1 MYRSEEEIKRD
12 MLNSIRNTED
22 KTQNSLVH
30 DAISP
35 ASMEFANFNLQ
46 LQEVQDKLDIEN
58 LFGEELER
66 FVYPRTGQVRKL
78 ATKSI
83 TTVIISGQE
92 GSSIKKGDLVGSDT
106 VNFISLEDKDIGISG
121 VINLLVECEEFGAI
135 GNVPANSIN
144 RFPVTIPGLINVY
157 NPETVVNGYEAET
170 DRELKDRYYEK
181 FQRPAKAGNKY
192 HYEQWAKEVVGVG
205 GVKVIPRWD
214 GPLSVKVI
222 IVDSNGQP
230 GSEELITDTSSHIE
244 EERPFGANVTVVG
257 ATPKTIDI
265 SVTLLLAENYTDLE
279 VKESIEN
286 NIKEY
291 LKSIAFKVEY
301 ISYAQIGSIVLDTEG
316 VLDYSDL
323 TVNNG
328 IANISVAS
336 EEVAIVGG
344 VS

>member
-1 MYRSEEEIKRD
+1 MEDKEVIHDRMLKIIDDKYDKTRGSFFYDATKPAALEFEIK
-12 MLNSIRNTED
+12 NKEI
-22 KTQNSLVH
+22 K
-30 DAISP
+30 
-35 ASMEFANFNLQ
+35 
-46 LQEVQDKLDIEN
+46 EVQDKLDIEN

-66 FVYPRTGQVRKL
+66 FIYPRTGQTRKL
-78 ATKSI
+78 ATKSTGI
-83 TTVIISGQE
+83 VIISGQE

-106 VNFISLEDKDIGISG
+106 VNFISLEDKVVGVSG
-121 VINLLVECEEFGAI
+121 VINLIVECEEFGAI

-144 RFPVTIPGLINVY
+144 RFPVTIPGLIDVY
-157 NPETVVNGYEAET
+157 NPETIVNGYEAET

-205 GVKVIPRWD
+205 GVRVVSKFN
-214 GPLSVKVI
+214 GPLTMKIV
-222 IVDSNGQP
+222 IVDSNGLP
-230 GSEELITDTSSHIE
+230 ANEELINNVTNHIE
-244 EERPFGANVTVVG
+244 EEMPFGVEELLVIG
-257 ATPKTIDI
+257 AIPKTIDI
-265 SVTLLLAENYTDLE
+265 SVTLLLTEGYTDLE

-286 NIKEY
+286 NVKEY

-301 ISYAQIGSIVLDTEG
+301 ISYAQIGSIILDTKG

-323 TVNNG
+323 KVNNG
-328 IANISVAS
+328 IANISIAG

>member
-12 MLNSIRNTED
+12 MLNSIKNTED
-22 KTQNSLVH
+22 KTQNSMVH

-46 LQEVQDKLDIEN
+46 LEEVQGKQDIEN
-58 LFGEELER
+58 LSGEELER
-66 FVYPRTGQVRKL
+66 FVYPRTGQTRKL
-78 ATKSI
+78 ATKAI
-83 TTVIISGQE
+83 DTVVISGQE
-92 GSSIKKGDLVGSDT
+92 GSKIKKGDLVGSDT
-106 VNFISLEDKDIGISG
+106 VNFISLEDRTVGESG
-121 VINLLVECEEFGAI
+121 VINVTVECEEFGVI

-157 NPETVVNGYEAET
+157 NPNTITSGYEAET
-170 DRELKDRYYEK
+170 DREFKERYYEK
-181 FQRPAKAGNKY
+181 LQRPAKAGNKY

-205 GVKVIPRWD
+205 GAKVIPRWD

-230 GSEELITDTSSHIE
+230 GSEDLVTDTFAHIE
-244 EERPFGANVTVVG
+244 EERPFGAIVTVVG
-257 ATPKTIDI
+257 ATPKEIDI
-265 SVTLLLAENYTDLE
+265 SVTLLLAEGYTDLE
-279 VKESIEN
+279 VKETIED
-286 NIKEY
+286 NIREY

-301 ISYAQIGSIVLDTEG
+301 ISYAMIGSIILDTEG

-323 TVNNG
+323 KVNNG
-328 IANISVAS
+328 IANISVVS